1 MFNNSHTLDLIL
13 QNKQLIEKYKIIDD
27 LVLSDHKTIVF
38 EVTFPIEKV
47 NSKEKRKV
55 LLFKKGKYKII
66 NWYLAQYDWYNIFKD
81 KNPSEIA
88 EILNSIITQVIQKFI
103 PLKKFGEKTPMKYPK
118 EIREIIKQKAY
129 AWKKLKLG
137 EISKDNYKSLEIK
150 CKLQIEKYKNNYLS
164 KKIGSG
170 HIGEIHKL
178 MKRNRYKFS
187 GIPLLNESEEG
198 DPIILDTDKANK
210 FRNIFEEIVSG
221 GKNNI
226 QASFEAKDGY
236 QKEIIFEPYIIEK
249 LLKKLPNKLS
259 HSPENINQ
267 YFLKKCATPL
277 ALPLS
282 ILYENTFKTGIVPE
296 LWKTAHI
303 LPIFKKKGSVN
314 DPKNYRP
321 IALTSPTCRVFERI
335 IANNILE
342 HLYKHKLIAEEQFGF
357 LPKSSC
363 TLQILSSMQD
373 WYNSL
378 DRKIGTDVIYFDF
391 EKAFDKVDHQILI
404 RKLQEIKIDSLTI
417 RWIANFLSNRSHIV
431 KIDDHFSEP
440 FLPKTGVPQ
449 GTVLGPL
456 LFLIYINDLP
466 KHIPKNIK
474 VKLYADDFKLY
485 SEINTEKDCIELQG
499 AINNA
504 YRWAK
509 NNRLDFSISK
519 VKVLKIYNKIKYNYE
534 INGDKI
540 EEVNNIRDLGVYIDN
555 KLKFDQHVAKITK
568 SSFIRLNNILRI
580 LPKTLPIDTYVK
592 AFKTYVRPIMEY
604 STESFSPKLEYL
616 NSQLERP
623 QRSFT
628 RKILR
633 YKFKYQKIGY
643 TERLKRCKLPPT
655 KIRRIRTDLMT
666 TFKII
671 NGFYKIKPE
680 QMFSKPNR
688 NNLRLHRY
696 QIFKK
701 QTKNNHF
708 FSHRVIDRW
717 NKLPK
722 NEIEK
727 ISTIPQFKKFIDNIL
742 ITEDPNL

>member
-1 MFNNSHTLDLIL
+1 
-13 QNKQLIEKYKIIDD
+13 
-27 LVLSDHKTIVF
+27 
-38 EVTFPIEKV
+38 
-47 NSKEKRKV
+47 
-55 LLFKKGKYKII
+55 
-66 NWYLAQYDWYNIFKD
+66 
-81 KNPSEIA
+81 
-88 EILNSIITQVIQKFI
+88 
-103 PLKKFGEKTPMKYPK
+103 
-118 EIREIIKQKAY
+118 
-129 AWKKLKLG
+129 
-137 EISKDNYKSLEIK
+137 
-150 CKLQIEKYKNNYLS
+150 
-164 KKIGSG
+164 
-170 HIGEIHKL
+170 
-178 MKRNRYKFS
+178 
-187 GIPLLNESEEG
+187 
-198 DPIILDTDKANK
+198 
-210 FRNIFEEIVSG
+210 
-221 GKNNI
+221 
-226 QASFEAKDGY
+226 
-236 QKEIIFEPYIIEK
+236 
-249 LLKKLPNKLS
+249 
-259 HSPENINQ
+259 
-267 YFLKKCATPL
+267 
-277 ALPLS
+277 
-282 ILYENTFKTGIVPE
+282 
-296 LWKTAHI
+296 
-303 LPIFKKKGSVN
+303 
-314 DPKNYRP
+314 
-321 IALTSPTCRVFERI
+321 
-335 IANNILE
+335 
-342 HLYKHKLIAEEQFGF
+342 
-357 LPKSSC
+357 
-363 TLQILSSMQD
+363 MQD

-431 KIDDHFSEP
+431 KIGDHFSEP

-485 SEINTEKDCIELQG
+485 SEIKTEKDCLDLQG

-509 NNRLDFSISK
+509 NNRLEFSISK

-540 EEVNNIRDLGVYIDN
+540 EEVNNIRDLGIYIDN

-616 NSQLERP
+616 NKQLERP

-628 RKILR
+628 RKVLR
-633 YKFKYQKIGY
+633 YKYKYQKISY
-643 TERLKRCKLPPT
+643 NERLKRCNLPPT
-655 KIRRIRTDLMT
+655 NIRRIRTDLMT

-671 NGFYKIKPE
+671 KGFYKINPE
-680 QMFSKPNR
+680 QIFSKPNR
-688 NNLRLHRY
+688 NNPRLHRY

-701 QTKNNHF
+701 QAKNNHF

-727 ISTIPQFKKFIDNIL
+727 INTIPQFKKFLDKIL
-742 ITEDPNL
+742 ITEDNNL

>member
-1 MFNNSHTLDLIL
+1 
-13 QNKQLIEKYKIIDD
+13 
-27 LVLSDHKTIVF
+27 
-38 EVTFPIEKV
+38 
-47 NSKEKRKV
+47 
-55 LLFKKGKYKII
+55 
-66 NWYLAQYDWYNIFKD
+66 
-81 KNPSEIA
+81 
-88 EILNSIITQVIQKFI
+88 
-103 PLKKFGEKTPMKYPK
+103 MKYPK
-118 EIREIIKQKAY
+118 EIREIIQQKAV

-137 EISKDNYKSLEIK
+137 AISKDTYKSLEIK
-150 CKLQIEKYKNNYLS
+150 CKLQIEKHKNNYLS

-178 MKRNRYKFS
+178 IKKNRFNFS
-187 GIPLLNESEEG
+187 SIPILRESEES
-198 DPIILDTDKANK
+198 DPIISDTDKANK
-210 FRNIFEEIVSG
+210 FREIFDKIVSG
-221 GKNNI
+221 DRNNK
-226 QASFEAKDGY
+226 QASLKSGDEY
-236 QKEIIFEPYIIEK
+236 QGENIFEPYIIEK

-259 HSPENINQ
+259 QSPENINQ

-282 ILYENTFKTGIVPE
+282 ILYNNTFKTGIVPE
-296 LWKTAHI
+296 LWKKAHI
-303 LPIFKKKGSVN
+303 LPIYKKKCSLN

-321 IALTSPTCRVFERI
+321 IALTSPICRIFERL

-342 HLYKHKLIAEEQFGF
+342 HLNKHKIIAEEQFGF

-363 TLQILSSMQD
+363 TLQLLSSMQD

-378 DRKIGTDVIYFDF
+378 DRKLGTDVIYFDF
-391 EKAFDKVDHQILI
+391 EKAFDSVDHEILI
-404 RKLQEIKIDSLTI
+404 RKLCEIKIDRLTI
-417 RWIANFLSNRSHIV
+417 RWIANFLTNRSHTV
-431 KIDDHFSEP
+431 KIGEHFSEP

-456 LFLIYINDLP
+456 LFLIFINDLP
-466 KHIPKNIK
+466 KNIPTNIK

-485 SEINTEKDCIELQG
+485 SEIKTEKDCIQLQG
-499 AINNA
+499 AIDNA
-504 YRWAK
+504 CKWAEK
-509 NNRLDFSISK
+509 NKLKFSITK
-519 VKVLKIYNKIKYNYE
+519 VKVLKIYNKIKFNYA
-534 INGDKI
+534 INGEKI
-540 EEVNNIRDLGVYIDN
+540 EEVNNIRDLGIYIDN

-580 LPKTLPIDTYVK
+580 LPKTLPIETYVK

-616 NSQLERP
+616 NKQLEKP
-623 QRSFT
+623 QRNFT
-628 RKILR
+628 RKVLR
-633 YKFKYQKIGY
+633 YKFKYQKIEY
-643 TERLKRCKLPPT
+643 TDRLKRCSLPPT
-655 KIRRIRTDLMT
+655 NIRRIRTDLMT

-671 NGFYKIKPE
+671 KGFYKIKPE

-688 NNLRLHRY
+688 NNPRLHRY

-701 QTKNNHF
+701 QTQNNHF

-727 ISTIPQFKKFIDNIL
+727 INTIPQFKKFLDNIL